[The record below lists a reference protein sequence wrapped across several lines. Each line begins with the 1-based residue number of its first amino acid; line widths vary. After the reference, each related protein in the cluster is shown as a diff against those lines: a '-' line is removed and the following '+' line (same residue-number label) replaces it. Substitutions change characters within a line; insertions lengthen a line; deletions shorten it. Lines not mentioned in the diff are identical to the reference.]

1 MESPIAANS
10 LVLGSLPARHAR
22 YRPHHTAV
30 IVQGEAAGDRE
41 IRLDWREF
49 DAYVNRYANAL
60 AGLGVARGDRVAT
73 VLANSLELLATYWAC
88 AKLGAAAV
96 PLSPL
101 LTASGLASLLGD
113 AQPRVVVAAADS
125 LAMLDEVR
133 GTLTGEAA
141 PHWVL
146 TGAGADDEARG
157 YRSFGALIA
166 GASAAPPAAHVEAGD
181 LLTLMYTSGTT
192 GPAQGDPA
200 HALHPRDVCDDA
212 RVHVADG
219 AGVGRAALRGAGV
232 QRRDDD
238 DVPRVHGGRNLR
250 AAPRVRR
257 RSLHRHRRA
266 RARHAHD
273 AGALAGHRDTQR
285 ARLRPGAARVAADDP
300 VAGRAAAPRI
310 QGPAERIACRTAS
323 TSCTG

>member
-1 MESPIAANS
+1 MESPIATNS

-30 IVQGEAAGDRE
+30 IVRGEAAGDRE

-49 DAYVNRYANAL
+49 DAYVNQYANAL

-133 GTLTGEAA
+133 GTLNRRHGTA
-141 PHWVL
+141 L
-146 TGAGADDEARG
+146 GADRRLRRRRGARLSLVRRAHCRRQRRAAG
-157 YRSFGALIA
+157 RARRSRR
-166 GASAAPPAAHVEAGD
+166 SADADVHVGD
-181 LLTLMYTSGTT
+181 DRA
-192 GPAQGDPA
+192 AQGDPA

-257 RSLHRHRRA
+257 RSLHRRCRA

-285 ARLRPGAARVAADDP
+285 AGLRSGAARVAADDP